1 MLQATLTVGILIP
14 LTVIG
19 PAHAK
24 PATPAP
30 AAAPAASPPATVPA
44 AAAPAAPAPW
54 TPQPM
59 TITEPGRAKL
69 REVTSAVSQDR
80 LMALLG
86 KLPPQRSAGPTPEH
100 ADRLAATQELL
111 AAELKAIGVEFT
123 TDKVPLRRGWTAK
136 REPAKAPSSA
146 TDGSKNAEK
155 STAPAKDK
163 DAEKAKDKDQ
173 DAGKD
178 TKADPQKNAAAPRAD
193 QSHEWINI
201 IVDLPGTTKR
211 QEVLIIGAHF
221 DSVPDSPGADDN
233 GTGTAAAI
241 ELVRVLHQLPRQRT
255 IRIIL
260 FNHEEIGLHGSAK
273 YALQWRASHG
283 PAADPPKP
291 GEIREKLI
299 GMVSLEMLGFY
310 SDAPNS
316 QKNPFAGMPGMPQL
330 TAGDF
335 LAICG
340 TSKHRP
346 FNRAFSSA
354 MLTAEP
360 AVKTVLI
367 DQFPNEQMAFV
378 PPDLLRSDHAPFLNM
393 DLPALMLTDT
403 ANFRNP
409 NYHKPTDTVAT
420 IDAARYT
427 AAVRAVAGAAW
438 LLAGG
443 AEK

>member
-1 MLQATLTVGILIP
+1 MLHAKLTLAVLVP
-14 LTVIG
+14 LSVIG

-24 PATPAP
+24 PATPTTPAP
-30 AAAPAASPPATVPA
+30 APSSPPAT
-44 AAAPAAPAPW
+44 APAATTPSAPASW

-59 TITEPGRAKL
+59 SITQQDGAKL

-86 KLPPQRSAGPTPEH
+86 ALPPQRSAGPTPEH

-111 AAELKAIGVEFT
+111 VAELKAIGVEFT

-136 REPAKAPSSA
+136 HEPTKEPGAAASRDKGAEPGPSQ
-146 TDGSKNAEK
+146 
-155 STAPAKDK
+155 TADSNQAKDNNQDKSK
-163 DAEKAKDKDQ
+163 DSN
-173 DAGKD
+173 AG
-178 TKADPQKNAAAPRAD
+178 PRGNSPAPRPA
-193 QSHEWINI
+193 QSHDWVNI
-201 IVDLPGTTKR
+201 IIDLPGTTRR

-241 ELVRVLHQLPRQRT
+241 ELVRVLHKTSRQRT

-260 FNHEEIGLHGSAK
+260 FNHEEIGLHGSTK
-273 YALQWRASHG
+273 YALQWRATHD
-283 PAADPPKP
+283 PAADPPRP
-291 GEIREKLI
+291 GQVRETLI
-299 GMVSLEMLGFY
+299 GMLSLEMLGFY
-310 SDAPNS
+310 SDAPKS
-316 QKNPFAGMPGMPQL
+316 QKNPFAGLPEVPQL
-330 TAGDF
+330 TVGDF

-340 TSKHRP
+340 TSKHRA
-346 FNRAFSSA
+346 FNRDLASA

-360 AVKTVLI
+360 TVKTVVI
-367 DQFPNEQMAFV
+367 DAFPNAQIAFV
-378 PPDLLRSDHAPFLNM
+378 PPDLLRSDHAPFLTM
-393 DLPALMLTDT
+393 DLPAAMLTDT

-409 NYHKPTDTVAT
+409 NYHKPTDTVTT

>member
-1 MLQATLTVGILIP
+1 MLQATLTLGILVP
-14 LTVIG
+14 LSVIG

-24 PATPAP
+24 PATPTP
-30 AAAPAASPPATVPA
+30 AAAPAAASPPANAPA
-44 AAAPAAPAPW
+44 AATPAAPAAW

-59 TITEPGRAKL
+59 KITEQDRAKL
-69 REVTSAVSQDR
+69 REVTSAVSQER

-111 AAELKAIGVEFT
+111 ATELKAIGVEFT

-136 REPAKAPSSA
+136 REP
-146 TDGSKNAEK
+146 T
-155 STAPAKDK
+155 KDK
-163 DAEKAKDKDQ
+163 DADKAPDKSQDQAKDKNQ
-173 DAGKD
+173 DADKD
-178 TKADPQKNAAAPRAD
+178 TKADPRKDAAAPRAD
-193 QSHEWINI
+193 QSHEWVNI
-201 IVDLPGTTKR
+201 IVDLPGTTR
-211 QEVLIIGAHF
+211 REEVLIIGAHF

-241 ELVRVLHQLPRQRT
+241 ELVRVLHKTPRQRT

-273 YALQWRASHG
+273 YALQWRATHG
-283 PAADPPKP
+283 PANDPPKP
-291 GEIREKLI
+291 GEVREKLI
-299 GMVSLEMLGFY
+299 GMVSLEMLGYY

-316 QKNPFAGMPGMPQL
+316 QKNPFAGLPGMPQL
-330 TAGDF
+330 TVGDF

-340 TSKHRP
+340 TSKHRT
-346 FNRAFSSA
+346 FNRDLASA

-367 DQFPNEQMAFV
+367 DAFPNEQMAFV
-378 PPDLLRSDHAPFLNM
+378 PPDLLRSDHQPFLNM
-393 DLPALMLTDT
+393 DLPAVMLTDT

-409 NYHKPTDTVAT
+409 NYHKSTDTVAT

-438 LLAGG
+438 LLGG
-443 AEK
+443 TPEK